1 MALVSGVEKRVVVS
15 KETTWGVLPAT
26 NTGKELRRVTSEF
39 NLERANFQ
47 SAEITSTAQTS
58 DSRNG
63 TDSIAGTLNGEL
75 SPGSYSDIFASLLR
89 GTWAAAVTSGAQ
101 ITIAGASGKFVRSAG
116 SWLTD
121 GFKAGDMVAVSGFT
135 TTGLANNDN
144 WLVVAVTATDL
155 SVVNA
160 HDLSKT
166 VAVKAEGDSVTVA
179 GVGKKL
185 AIPLTLAGRT
195 NESYTVEEYLAP
207 QDEAYLTT
215 GVKFG
220 SAAVQIQPN
229 SMTTV
234 NFSAMGRT
242 QELKATAGEYFTAPT
257 AASTAGI
264 FSGNKGII
272 VVDGVAQA
280 IVTGI
285 NFEITGNME
294 TSLVVGNRQAA
305 DISLGRITATGEAT
319 LYYENGSIYNKFKN
333 DEDISLFVFME
344 ADTGEYMVIKFPRIR
359 LGGAN
364 RDDKEV
370 GNLIQTVPFTALLPK
385 GTDPSVE
392 QSTVVIIDSLA

>member
-39 NLERANFQ
+39 NLERAQFQ
-47 SAEITSTAQTS
+47 SAEIVSSAQTL

-89 GTWAAAVTSGAQ
+89 GTWAAPVTSSAQ
-101 ITIAGASGKFVRSAG
+101 TTIAGASGKFVRSAG
-116 SWLTD
+116 SWLTG
-121 GFKAGDMVAVSGFT
+121 GFKVGDMVAVSGFT

-144 WLVVAVTATDL
+144 WLVIGVTATDL

-160 HDLSKT
+160 HNLSKT
-166 VAVKAEGDSVTVA
+166 VAVKVAGDSVTVA
-179 GVGKKL
+179 AVGKKL
-185 AIPLTLAGRT
+185 SIPLALANRT
-195 NESYTVEEYLAP
+195 NDSYTIEEFLAP

-229 SMTTV
+229 AMTTV

-272 VVDGVAQA
+272 VIDNVAQA
-280 IVTGI
+280 VVTGI
-285 NFEITGNME
+285 NFEITGAME
-294 TSLVVGNRQAA
+294 ASVVVGNRQAA
-305 DISLGRITATGEAT
+305 DISLGRIGATGEAT
-319 LYYENGSIYNKFKN
+319 IYYENGSIYNKFKN
-333 DEDISLFVFME
+333 EEDISLFVFLE
-344 ADTGEYMVIKFPRIR
+344 ADVGEYMIVKFPRIR
-359 LGGAN
+359 IGGAN
-364 RDDKEV
+364 RSDAEV
-370 GNLIQTVPFTALLPK
+370 GSIVQTVPFTALLPK
-385 GTDPSVE
+385 GTDPSTE

>member
-39 NLERANFQ
+39 NLERAQFQ

-89 GTWAAAVTSGAQ
+89 GTWASAVTSGPLT
-101 ITIAGASGKFVRSAG
+101 TIAGATGKFVRSTG

-121 GFKAGDMVAVSGFT
+121 GFKVGDMVAVSGFT

-144 WLVVAVTATDL
+144 WLVIGVTATDL

-160 HDLSKT
+160 HNLSKT
-166 VAVKAEGDSVTVA
+166 VAVKVAGDSVTVA
-179 GVGKKL
+179 AVGKKL
-185 AIPLTLAGRT
+185 SIPLALANRT
-195 NESYTVEEYLAP
+195 NDSYTVEEFLAP
-207 QDEAYLTT
+207 QDEVYLTT

-229 SMTTV
+229 AMTTV

-272 VVDGVAQA
+272 VIDNVAQA
-280 IVTGI
+280 VVTGI
-285 NFEITGNME
+285 NFEITGDME
-294 TSLVVGNRQAA
+294 ASLVVGNRQAA
-305 DISLGRITATGEAT
+305 DISLGRIGATGEAT
-319 LYYENGSIYNKFKN
+319 IYYENGSIYNKFKN
-333 DEDISLFVFME
+333 EEDISLFVFLE
-344 ADTGEYMVIKFPRIR
+344 ADPGEYMIVKFPRIR
-359 LGGAN
+359 IGGAN
-364 RDDKEV
+364 RSDGETGSIV
-370 GNLIQTVPFTALLPK
+370 QTVPFTALLPK
-385 GTDPSVE
+385 GTDSSVE
-392 QSTVVIIDSLA
+392 QSTVVLIDSLA